1 MILLNINSH
10 AKESTK
16 LVLQDLLSIKAPA
29 TVCLIEDSP
38 CCLTGLRKPVTHTGL
53 TRPTPGE
60 SLSLPLVWPGLLREK
75 ICHSHRFDPAYSWR
89 KPVTSTGLTRPTPGE
104 SLSLTLVWSGLLR
117 EKACQSHWGHIL
129 IQVLQTSVF
138 WSRPTG
144 GLSNPLFVEDEH
156 RMWLIIKDNIDLE
169 LGKLRLIPGFRCQ
182 RASWALGS
190 LSYCY

>member
-38 CCLTGLRKPVTHTGL
+38 CCLTGLRKPVTH
-53 TRPTPGE
+53 
-60 SLSLPLVWPGLLREK
+60 
-75 ICHSHRFDPAYSWR
+75 
-89 KPVTSTGLTRPTPGE
+89 TGLTRPTPGE

-169 LGKLRLIPGFRCQ
+169 LGKLRLNSRFQMSKSIM
-182 RASWALGS
+182 GS
-190 LSYCY
+190 G

>member
-75 ICHSHRFDPAYSWR
+75 ACHSHWFDPAFSGR
-89 KPVTSTGLTRPTPGE
+89 KPVNHTE
-104 SLSLTLVWSGLLR
+104 AISLSKFYKLPFFEAGQPAVY
-117 EKACQSHWGHIL
+117 
-129 IQVLQTSVF
+129 QTPFLWKTNTVCG
-138 WSRPTG
+138 W
-144 GLSNPLFVEDEH
+144 
-156 RMWLIIKDNIDLE
+156 
-169 LGKLRLIPGFRCQ
+169 
-182 RASWALGS
+182 
-190 LSYCY
+190 

>member
-89 KPVTSTGLTRPTPGE
+89 KPVTSTGLTQPTPGE
-104 SLSLTLVWSGLLR
+104 SLSLTLVWPGLLR
-117 EKACQSHWGHIL
+117 EKACHFHWFDPAYSGRKPVTHTGL
-129 IQVLQTSVF
+129 I
-138 WSRPTG
+138 RP
-144 GLSNPLFVEDEH
+144 S
-156 RMWLIIKDNIDLE
+156 
-169 LGKLRLIPGFRCQ
+169 PGE
-182 RASWALGS
+182 S
-190 LSYCY
+190 LSITLRPYPYPSSTNFRFLKPANRRFIKPPFCGRRTPYVADN